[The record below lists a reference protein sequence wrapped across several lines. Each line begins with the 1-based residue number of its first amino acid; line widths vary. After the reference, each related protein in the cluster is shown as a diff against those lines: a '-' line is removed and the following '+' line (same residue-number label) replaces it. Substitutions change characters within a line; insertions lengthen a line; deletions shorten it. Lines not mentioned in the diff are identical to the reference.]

1 MKKSMPK
8 KPKGD
13 STRAKLKVKV
23 MYAPAADVGNRVSR
37 AIDIL
42 LAAAAKNTVL
52 PEEGEIASEN
62 LPTETTSEIVEDK
75 EQ

>member
-23 MYAPAADVGNRVSR
+23 KYAPAPDVGDRVSR

-52 PEEGEIASEN
+52 PKEGGIAPKVPPKETSSEIA
-62 LPTETTSEIVEDK
+62 EDK